1 MKKRLSS
8 LCLAITVLLFVM
20 VAPACNDEIEQP
32 DITAGTG
39 NFATYLAVGCS
50 FTAGTTG
57 DGLTRYAQETSYPS
71 LLAGQL
77 ALAGGGAFNQ
87 PYLPEGNGSGMFV
100 LNGLSID
107 SCGNAKP
114 SLSKSQPDPAWESGV
129 SSLAPFNNLGIP
141 NMKVADINNGFMYLL
156 NAYLKRMVSPG
167 TTYLQM
173 ITQTVQDLQPTFF
186 TNWLGI
192 TDALAFA
199 ATGGGYNGNTQVSL
213 FALTDTVTFAGNYQQ
228 LLNALTATGAQ
239 GLVFTIPD
247 LTKFPYFNAV
257 SYEAQGPDSCA
268 QKLPLYITTTAGVR
282 KALYNPNSFYNDL
295 ILLPAGTEI
304 GRPDT
309 LLINGNDSI
318 APYGLS
324 QANPLVQDQVLDR
337 NEVQLCITT
346 IKAYNRAIKA
356 AAQNL
361 NIPVI
366 DTDEYFNNLRAGTAF
381 NGISLNA
388 DFISGGF
395 FGLDG
400 IHPHDRGYALL
411 TNFFIQ
417 KIDSIY
423 SATIPQMDIDKFSGV
438 VFP

>member
-1 MKKRLSS
+1 MKIISNLIY
-8 LCLAITVLLFVM
+8 LAIPVLLLVI
-20 VAPACNDEIEQP
+20 APACNDEIEQP
-32 DITAGTG
+32 DITTGTG
-39 NFATYLAVGCS
+39 NFASYIAVGCS

-57 DGLTRYAQETSYPS
+57 DGLTYYAQQTSYPN
-71 LLAGQL
+71 LLAGQF

-87 PYLPEGNGSGMFV
+87 PYLPQGNGSGMFV

-114 SLSKSQPDPAWESGV
+114 SLSKTQPDPAWETSV
-129 SSLAPFNNLGIP
+129 SNLAPFNNLGIP

-156 NAYLKRMVSPG
+156 NAYLKRTVPAG

-173 ITQTVQDLQPTFF
+173 VTQTVQDLQPTFF
-186 TNWLGI
+186 TNWLGV

-213 FALTDTVTFAGNYQQ
+213 FALTDTVTFAANYQQ
-228 LLNALTATGAQ
+228 LLNALTATGAN
-239 GLVFTIPD
+239 GLAFTIPD

-257 SYEAQGPDSCA
+257 AYEAQGPDSCV
-268 QKLPLYITTTAGVR
+268 QRLPLYITTTSGVR

-309 LLINGNDSI
+309 LLINGTDSI

-324 QANPLVQDQVLDR
+324 QANPLVQDHVLDR
-337 NEVQLCITT
+337 NEVQQCILT
-346 IKAYNRAIKA
+346 IKAYNRAIKT

-361 NIPVI
+361 NVPVI

-381 NGISLNA
+381 NGIEVNT

-411 TNFFIQ
+411 ANFFIQ
-417 KIDSIY
+417 KVDSIY
-423 SATIPQMDIDKFSGV
+423 SATIPQMNIDKFSGV